1 MILDYLK
8 PTNYLSVEEEKELLK
23 LCKQNND
30 SAKEKLVLS
39 NIRFIYSEA
48 KKLNSQKVSIDD
60 LVVAGI
66 QGLLE
71 AIPKFD
77 MSSTNRFMT
86 FASFWIR
93 KELFDYIYQNSSQL
107 KISTPKVTLAI
118 KLRKKY
124 KIKIIACI
132 PCSEQADKFSF
143 EDKENYYKMIKS
155 ADEQILISPSYY
167 KGCMQKRNRFMVDN
181 CSLLIAYLTENK
193 GGTFTTCNYAQK
205 KGVEIILV

>member
-1 MILDYLK
+1 LNTGRQRPYTGDDMILDYLK
-8 PTNYLSVEEEKELLK
+8 PTNYLSVEEERELLK

-48 KKLNSQKVSIDD
+48 KKINSQKVSIDD

-77 MSSTNRFMT
+77 MSSNNRFMT

-107 KISTPKVTLAI
+107 KVSTPKVTLAI
-118 KLRKKY
+118 KLRKK
-124 KIKIIACI
+124 IC
-132 PCSEQADKFSF
+132 
-143 EDKENYYKMIKS
+143 
-155 ADEQILISPSYY
+155 
-167 KGCMQKRNRFMVDN
+167 R
-181 CSLLIAYLTENK
+181 
-193 GGTFTTCNYAQK
+193 TFFNERQFKCF
-205 KGVEIILV
+205 I

>member
-1 MILDYLK
+1 MEII
-8 PTNYLSVEEEKELLK
+8 
-23 LCKQNND
+23 
-30 SAKEKLVLS
+30 KEKTCAFSGHRNLKENFSQIFLEENILNAIERGYDTFLVGMALGFDTKAFLVL
-39 NIRFIYSEA
+39 E
-48 KKLNSQKVSIDD
+48 
-60 LVVAGI
+60 
-66 QGLLE
+66 
-71 AIPKFD
+71 
-77 MSSTNRFMT
+77 
-86 FASFWIR
+86 
-93 KELFDYIYQNSSQL
+93 
-107 KISTPKVTLAI
+107 

-132 PCSEQADKFSF
+132 PCSEQPDKFSF

-193 GGTFTTCNYAQK
+193 GGTFTTCNYAEK